1 MSFVLRKFDDAA
13 NAQDSKQQEHNV
25 WFYLRLELIL

>member
-25 WFYLRLELIL
+25 